1 MPDGGAVPP
10 DDGAVAPDDGR
21 EPEPVPLGDV
31 GDGVGEPP
39 DDGEDPLVYKAP
51 LAEYVMNVLI
61 CGCEVPV
68 RLGPEKQMT
77 TSSWVPPSGVW
88 PTAWIAEMG
97 ACSVPL
103 NGAEVPFT
111 TRETELVVPSA

>member
-1 MPDGGAVPP
+1 
-10 DDGAVAPDDGR
+10 
-21 EPEPVPLGDV
+21 V

-39 DDGEDPLVYKAP
+39 DDGEDPLVYEAP

-77 TSSWVPPSGVW
+77 KS
-88 PTAWIAEMG
+88 
-97 ACSVPL
+97 
-103 NGAEVPFT
+103 F
-111 TRETELVVPSA
+111 